1 MTRVLTVDDSRA
13 IRNIVQKQLA
23 DCGIDI
29 DEAEDGEKGL
39 AALEE
44 CHYDLIVLDVT
55 MPVMDGPTMLTKLRE
70 AGNKT
75 PVLMLTSE
83 SKRSV
88 IAGCMKAGI
97 DDYILKPFKPEELRA
112 KVFKSLKREGGE
124 LPLGQPGKAAE
135 GSSPGASPAPREVAL
150 PHDGPKPFVDILVV
164 DDMENVHRKLRSLL
178 PANISLHAAT
188 GAQTAL
194 QACRDKVCRVI
205 LVDTDI
211 PDVNS
216 VALMN
221 QMRALQGHAA
231 ILAMPLR
238 SASDVEKEARDNGF
252 DGCVLKPFQPESV
265 EDFLL
270 KFFDNQEILTVED
283 NVLKV
288 GAFTGK
294 DDRLD
299 RFYGRVIELSRP
311 ALEKVAAACFDD
323 AILDLSALPL
333 SAERTAR
340 AMLEVEKAAKKLG
353 LSLRLAGT
361 PELGKLLN
369 TFTET
374 AAIPFFPNV
383 SAARAA

>member
-13 IRNIVQKQLA
+13 IRTIVQKQLGE
-23 DCGIDI
+23 CGIDI

-44 CHYDLIVLDVT
+44 CQYDLVVLDVT
-55 MPVMDGPTMLTKLRE
+55 MPVLDGPGMLARMRE
-70 AGNKT
+70 AGNQT

-88 IAGCMKAGI
+88 IAGCLKLGI

-112 KVFKSLKREGGE
+112 KVFKVLKRDAPE
-124 LPLGQPGKAAE
+124 LPVSRGDAPAAL
-135 GSSPGASPAPREVAL
+135 PAPSAAPAL
-150 PHDGPKPFVDILVV
+150 DTGPRAFVDVLVV

-178 PANISLHAAT
+178 PAPLSLSSAT
-188 GAQTAL
+188 GAQAAL
-194 QACRDKVCRVI
+194 QTCRDKVCRVI

-231 ILAMPLR
+231 IVAMPLR
-238 SASDVEKEARDNGF
+238 SAADSEKEAREAGY
-252 DGCVLKPFQPESV
+252 DGCLQKPFQADAI

-270 KFFDNQEILTVED
+270 KFFDNQELLTACD

-294 DDRLD
+294 DDRLE
-299 RFYGRVIELSRP
+299 RFYLRMVELSRG

-323 AILDLSALPL
+323 AILDLTLLPL
-333 SAERTAR
+333 SPERTVR
-340 AMLEVEKAAKKLG
+340 ALLEVDKQARKLG
-353 LSLRLAGT
+353 LGLRLAGT
-361 PELGKLLN
+361 PELGKLLTN
-369 TFTET
+369 FTET
-374 AAIPFFPNV
+374 AKLPFYPNV
-383 SAARAA
+383 GAARSAA